1 MTQKG
6 DVMMTFLM
14 KQQPDSKTNL
24 REEKIKEII
33 NSFLESFKDAV
44 EDLSALEV
52 NTMIASEIN
61 GLKFN
66 PENAYR
72 ALYDLLKDV
81 DSTPDKAYN
90 SVKDE
95 FAQNTLAKLKRN
107 VIGAVQDA
115 LREPGQNRDLTQTN
129 LPEPGTEK
137 ANKLLKNKHFIVTLR
152 KLNELRSLINKPD
165 FDEDNIY
172 DNIYA
177 QTIIQIDGDVMNYFH
192 RRLFADEHIDQR
204 NLLLQI
210 HGNAVES
217 GQKNWQGILR
227 LIVDMLSQIPK
238 VFDMKK

>member
-1 MTQKG
+1 
-6 DVMMTFLM
+6 MMTFLM
-14 KQQPDSKTNL
+14 KQQPDSKANSH
-24 REEKIKEII
+24 EEKIREIV
-33 NSFLESFKDAV
+33 NSFLESFQDAV

-52 NTMIASEIN
+52 NTMIVSEIN

-72 ALYDLLKDV
+72 ALYDLLKKV
-81 DSTPDKAYN
+81 DCTPDKAYN
-90 SVKDE
+90 SVKDQ
-95 FAQNTLAKLKRN
+95 FAQNTLVKLKHN
-107 VIGAVQDA
+107 LMGSVQDA
-115 LREPGQNRDLTQTN
+115 LRGPKQNRDLTLTV
-129 LPEPGTEK
+129 LPEPGSQN
-137 ANKLLKNKHFIVTLR
+137 AQILLENRHFIVTLR
-152 KLNELRSLINKPD
+152 KLNELRSLINKSD

-192 RRLFADEHIDQR
+192 RRLFADEHIEQR

>member
-1 MTQKG
+1 
-6 DVMMTFLM
+6 MTFLM
-14 KQQPDSKTNL
+14 KQQPDSKANSH
-24 REEKIKEII
+24 EEKIREIV
-33 NSFLESFKDAV
+33 NSFLESFQDAV

-52 NTMIASEIN
+52 NTMIVSEIN

-72 ALYDLLKDV
+72 ALYDLLKKV
-81 DSTPDKAYN
+81 DCTPDKAYN
-90 SVKDE
+90 SVKDQ
-95 FAQNTLAKLKRN
+95 FAQNTLVKLKHN
-107 VIGAVQDA
+107 LMGSVQDA
-115 LREPGQNRDLTQTN
+115 LRGPKQNRDLTLTV
-129 LPEPGTEK
+129 LPEPGSQN
-137 ANKLLKNKHFIVTLR
+137 AQILLENRHFIVTLR

-210 HGNAVES
+210 HSNAVES

>member
-1 MTQKG
+1 
-6 DVMMTFLM
+6 MMTFLM
-14 KQQPDSKTNL
+14 KQQPDSKANSH
-24 REEKIKEII
+24 EEKIREIV
-33 NSFLESFKDAV
+33 NSFLESFQDAV

-52 NTMIASEIN
+52 NTMIVSEIN

-72 ALYDLLKDV
+72 ALYDLLKKV
-81 DSTPDKAYN
+81 DCTPDKAYN
-90 SVKDE
+90 SVKDQ
-95 FAQNTLAKLKRN
+95 FAQNTLVKLKHN
-107 VIGAVQDA
+107 LMGSVQDA
-115 LREPGQNRDLTQTN
+115 LRGPKQNRDLTLTV
-129 LPEPGTEK
+129 LPEPGSQN
-137 ANKLLKNKHFIVTLR
+137 AQILLENRHFIVTLR

-192 RRLFADEHIDQR
+192 RRLFADEHIEQR

>member
-1 MTQKG
+1 
-6 DVMMTFLM
+6 MMTFLM
-14 KQQPDSKTNL
+14 KQQPDSTTNPS
-24 REEKIKEII
+24 ENKIKGII
-33 NSFLESFKDAV
+33 DSFLESFHDAV

-52 NTMIASEIN
+52 NTMIVSEIN

-72 ALYDLLKDV
+72 ALYDLLKKV
-81 DSTPDKAYN
+81 DCTPDKAYN
-90 SVKDE
+90 SVKDQ
-95 FAQNTLAKLKRN
+95 FAQNTLVKLKHN
-107 VIGAVQDA
+107 LMGSVQDA
-115 LREPGQNRDLTQTN
+115 LRGPKQNRDLTLTD
-129 LPEPGTEK
+129 LPEPGSQN
-137 ANKLLKNKHFIVTLR
+137 AQILLENRHFIVTLR
-152 KLNELRSLINKPD
+152 KLNELRSLINKSD

-192 RRLFADEHIDQR
+192 RRLFADEHLEQR

-238 VFDMKK
+238 VLDMKK